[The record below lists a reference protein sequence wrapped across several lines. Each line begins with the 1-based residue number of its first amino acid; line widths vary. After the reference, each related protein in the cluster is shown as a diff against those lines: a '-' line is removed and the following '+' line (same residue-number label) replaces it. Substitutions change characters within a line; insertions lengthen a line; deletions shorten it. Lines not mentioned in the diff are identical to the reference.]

1 MRFFLHSS
9 SLRVIF
15 RSVAKKNRI
24 EKLYS
29 SRYIFTP
36 LVLCDEMR
44 KNTRT
49 DVNNIT
55 GTMFFVEVILPLA
68 LDKTFTYKVSE
79 AEFYFIKPGMRIAV
93 PFGKSKVYTAL
104 AVEVHQNKPLLYE
117 AKEIHEIID
126 EKPIANHYQIKH
138 WFWIAEYYMCSIGEV
153 YKSAVPSALLLESE
167 TIILKNKENEVLK
180 SELSDDEFLV
190 YEALEKQNSLKVQ
203 DIIAILNKKTILPIL
218 QKLLAK
224 GVIYLQ
230 EEVKENYKPK
240 LIRFV
245 RLHQKYDN
253 ENGLK
258 ELLETLKNAHKQR
271 EVVLKYF
278 QLKASTKKPIS
289 VKQLSE
295 TAEASNSIIKALI
308 DKEVFEEYFLQTD
321 RTDFLA
327 ENLQKEIILSPAQN
341 KALEEIK
348 QSFETKNT
356 ILLFGVT
363 SSGKTE
369 VYIELIKEYLQKGR
383 QVLYLLPEIALT
395 TQLVS
400 RLRKHFGNEVAVYH
414 SKYNQNERI
423 EVWNQVLNQSEKA
436 KVVIGARSALFL
448 PFQDLGLILVDEEH
462 EQTFKQHD
470 PAPRYHARDTA
481 IVLGEMHKA
490 KILLGS
496 ATPSIETYFN
506 TENQKFGLVELTERY
521 QKTELPKI
529 EIVDLKDKHF
539 RKKMTGHF
547 SDTLLEEIANVLENG
562 EQVILFQNR
571 RGFAPILECLTC
583 GHIPQC
589 PNCDVSL
596 TYHKQKSQI
605 RCHYCGYAI
614 AKPTHCHACQSVE
627 LTTKGFGTEQ
637 IQLELEELFSD
648 KKIIRMDRDTTG
660 GKFGYEKII
669 DSFKARESDILVGT
683 QMLAKGLDFDNVGLV
698 GILNADNMLYHPDF
712 RAFERSFQLMTQ
724 VSGRAGRSEKQ
735 GKVII
740 QTYNPTHP
748 IIQKVIKN
756 DYLSMYKQ
764 ELTERQTFEYP
775 PYFRLIKL
783 TLKHRDFEKLRDG
796 SMWLYQSLKNT
807 LGLPVLGPEEP
818 PVGRIRNEYIRTILI
833 KIPNNKNLKSVKEII
848 SKNLNSFDA
857 ISQFRSIKVGV
868 NVDFY

>member
-1 MRFFLHSS
+1 
-9 SLRVIF
+9 
-15 RSVAKKNRI
+15 
-24 EKLYS
+24 
-29 SRYIFTP
+29 
-36 LVLCDEMR
+36 
-44 KNTRT
+44 
-49 DVNNIT
+49 
-55 GTMFFVEVILPLA
+55 MFFVEVILPLA
-68 LDKTFTYKVSE
+68 LNKTFTYQISE
-79 AEFYFIKPGMRIAV
+79 AEFHFIQPGMRIAV
-93 PFGKSKVYTAL
+93 PFGKTKIYTAL
-104 AVEVHQNKPLLYE
+104 ALEVHQSKPLLYE
-117 AKEIHEIID
+117 AKEIHEILD
-126 EKPIANHYQIKH
+126 EKPVVNPYQLKH
-138 WFWIAEYYMCSIGEV
+138 WFWISDYYMCSIGEV

-167 TIILKNKENEVLK
+167 TIILKNKETQVLK

-203 DIIAILNKKTILPIL
+203 DIIAILNKKTVLPVL
-218 QKLLAK
+218 QKMLLK
-224 GVIYLQ
+224 GVVHLQ
-230 EEVKENYKPK
+230 EEITERYSPK

-245 RLHQKYDN
+245 RLHENHETQ
-253 ENGLK
+253 NGLQ
-258 ELLETLKNAHKQR
+258 ELLEILKNAPKQR
-271 EVVLKYF
+271 EAVLQYF
-278 QLKASTKKPIS
+278 QLKARTKKPIS
-289 VKQLSE
+289 VKELSE
-295 TAEASNSIIKALI
+295 DSNVSPTIIKSLI
-308 DKEVFEEYFLQTD
+308 DKEIFEEYFLQTD
-321 RTDFLA
+321 RTDFLE
-327 ENLQKEIILSPAQN
+327 ENLQSEIVLSEAQN
-341 KALEEIK
+341 KAFEEIK
-348 QSFETKNT
+348 QSFETQNT
-356 ILLFGVT
+356 TLLFGVT

-369 VYIELIKEYLQKGR
+369 VYIELIKEYLQNGR

-436 KVVIGARSALFL
+436 KIVIGARSALFL

-506 TENQKFGLVELTERY
+506 TENQKFGLVELTERFG
-521 QKTELPKI
+521 KTELPKI

-547 SDTLLEEIANVLENG
+547 SDTLLEEITTVLENG

-596 TYHKQKSQI
+596 TYHKLKNQI

-648 KKIIRMDRDTTG
+648 KKVIRMDRDTTG

-669 DSFKARESDILVGT
+669 DSFKTRESDILVGT

-698 GILNADNMLYHPDF
+698 GILNADTMLYHPDF

-724 VSGRAGRSEKQ
+724 VSGRAGRSQKQ

-756 DYLSMYKQ
+756 DYFSMYKQ
-764 ELTERQTFEYP
+764 ELNERQTFEYP

-796 SMWLYQSLKNT
+796 SMWLYQSLKNS

-818 PVGRIRNEYIRTILI
+818 PISRIRNEYIRTILV
-833 KIPNNKNLKSVKEII
+833 KIPTNKNLKSVKSVIV
-848 SKNLNSFDA
+848 KNLNSFDA
-857 ISQFRSIKVGV
+857 ISQYRSIKVGV